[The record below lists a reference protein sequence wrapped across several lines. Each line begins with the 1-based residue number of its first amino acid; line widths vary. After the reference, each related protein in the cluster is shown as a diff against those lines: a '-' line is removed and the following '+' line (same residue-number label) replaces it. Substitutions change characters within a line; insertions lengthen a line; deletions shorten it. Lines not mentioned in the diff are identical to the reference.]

1 MKNPQLTFFCELD
14 ALALEILFAD
24 AAVIDDLVALKAGVS
39 LGILDLS
46 KQRAEVVQKL
56 NVAGISVIAWIL
68 LPNSEGYWFNANNS
82 AQAVARYAAFKTW
95 TAENG
100 LRWDGL
106 GIDIEPDMREIQQI
120 AEDRSKLPSLIL
132 GRLFD
137 NERVHKAQAEYI
149 ALVGQMRADGY
160 RVESYHIPF
169 IVDERRAGATLLQ
182 RVTGLIDVPVDREV
196 LMLYTSFMKSIGAGI
211 LWSYAPDAG
220 IIGIGNTG
228 GGVEIGGAS
237 KIPPLTWIDFK
248 RDLLLAKQIG
258 KDAHIFSLEG
268 CVRQGFLTR
277 LKAFDWNAT
286 VTAPVDAASQVNR
299 YRQFLRMFLWATA
312 HPALVIGGLLALG
325 WLFRRR

>member
-1 MKNPQLTFFCELD
+1 MKNPQLMFFCELD
-14 ALALEILFAD
+14 ALALERLFAD
-24 AAVIDDLVALKAGVS
+24 SNVIDDLAALKAGVS

-46 KQRAEVVQKL
+46 RQRAAVVQKL
-56 NVAGISVIAWIL
+56 NAAGVPVIAWLL
-68 LPNSEGYWFNANNS
+68 LPNDEGYWFNANNS

-120 AEDRSKLPSLIL
+120 AEDRSKLPALIL

-137 NERVHKAQAEYI
+137 SERVHKAQAEYI

-169 IVDERRAGATLLQ
+169 IVDERRAGANLLQ

-196 LMLYTSFMKSIGAGI
+196 LMLYTSFAKSVGAGI
-211 LWSYAPDAG
+211 LWSYAQDAG

-228 GGVEIGGAS
+228 GGVELAGANQ
-237 KIPPLTWIDFK
+237 IPPLTWEDFK
-248 RDLLLAKQIG
+248 RDLLLAKRAG

-268 CVRQGFLTR
+268 CVRQGFLAR
-277 LKAFDWNAT
+277 LKEFDWNASVMPPT
-286 VTAPVDAASQVNR
+286 DLTSRVDTFR
-299 YRQFLRMFLWATA
+299 RLLRMFLWATA

>member
-14 ALALEILFAD
+14 ALALEVLFTD
-24 AAVIDDLVALKAGVS
+24 PAVVDDLVALNAGVS

-46 KQRAEVVQKL
+46 QQRAAVVQKL
-56 NVAGISVIAWIL
+56 NAADIPVIAWLL

-82 AQAVARYAAFKTW
+82 AQAVARYAAFKIW
-95 TAENG
+95 TAENN

-120 AEDRSKLPSLIL
+120 AEDRSKLPALIL

-149 ALVGQMRADGY
+149 ALVAQMRADGY

-182 RVTGLIDVPVDREV
+182 RITGLIDVPVDREV
-196 LMLYTSFMKSIGAGI
+196 LMLYTSFAKSIGAGI

-228 GGVEIGGAS
+228 GGVELAGAD
-237 KIPPLTWIDFK
+237 KIPPLTWADFS
-248 RDLLLAKQIG
+248 RDLLLAKQVK
-258 KDAHIFSLEG
+258 KDVHIFSLEG

-277 LKAFDWNAT
+277 LKEFNWNDS
-286 VTAPVDAASQVNR
+286 VTPPVELSSRVDNFR
-299 YRQFLRMFLWATA
+299 RFLRGFLWATA
-312 HPALVIGGLLALG
+312 HPALVIGGLLVMG

>member
-1 MKNPQLTFFCELD
+1 MKNPQLIFFCELD
-14 ALALEILFAD
+14 ALALERLFAD
-24 AAVIDDLVALKAGVS
+24 PSVIVDLVALNSGVS

-56 NVAGISVIAWIL
+56 NAAGVPVIAWLL
-68 LPNSEGYWFNANNS
+68 LPNSEGYWFNVNNS
-82 AQAVARYAAFKTW
+82 AQAVARYVAFKTW
-95 TAENG
+95 AAENE

-137 NERVHKAQAEYI
+137 NERVRKAQAEYI
-149 ALVGQMRADGY
+149 ALVAQMRADGY

-196 LMLYTSFMKSIGAGI
+196 LMLYSSFIKSIGAGV

-228 GGVEIGGAS
+228 GGVEVGGAD
-237 KIPPLTWIDFK
+237 KIPPLTWADFK
-248 RDLLLAKQIG
+248 RDLLLAKQAG
-258 KDAHIFSLEG
+258 KDVHIFSLEG
-268 CVRQGFLTR
+268 CVKQGFLTQ
-277 LKAFDWNAT
+277 LKEFDWNAP
-286 VTAPVDAASQVNR
+286 VTLPADLSARVDRFRQV
-299 YRQFLRMFLWATA
+299 LRIFLWATA
-312 HPALVIGGLLALG
+312 HPALVIVGFLALR
-325 WLFRRR
+325 WLFKRR

>member
-14 ALALEILFAD
+14 ALALETLYAD
-24 AAVIDDLVALKAGVS
+24 ASILNDLTALQAGVS

-46 KQRAEVVQKL
+46 QQRATVVQRL
-56 NVAGISVIAWIL
+56 NAAGVPVIAWLL

-95 TAENG
+95 TVENG
-100 LRWDGL
+100 LHWDGL
-106 GIDIEPDMREIQQI
+106 GIDIEPDMREIQKI

-182 RVTGLIDVPVDREV
+182 RITGLIDVPVDREV

-228 GGVEIGGAS
+228 GGVEVAGAN
-237 KIPPLTWIDFK
+237 KIPPLTWVDFK
-248 RDLLLAKQIG
+248 RDLLLAKKIG

-268 CVRQGFLTR
+268 CVQQGFLKR
-277 LKAFDWNAT
+277 LKEFDWD
-286 VTAPVDAASQVNR
+286 APVMPPTDDASQINR
-299 YRQFLRMFLWATA
+299 FRRFLRMILWASA
-312 HPALVIGGLLALG
+312 HPALMIGGLLALG